1 MSAEISNVMIRIPA
15 CYEDCYAKGLS
26 ATADSDRLP
35 SSSGRWWKI
44 FGDFFIGHILFKKF
58 ERFPVF

>member
-35 SSSGRWWKI
+35 SSSGRW
-44 FGDFFIGHILFKKF
+44 
-58 ERFPVF
+58 